1 MPSPWQ
7 PPPAWTKRPNAKDD
21 LRTKARELRLRG
33 WTYDQIEVEPG
44 CSRSSVSLGVRDLPR
59 PERKRTPEE
68 AAAIAR
74 RGWEAKL
81 RIRDEERRRTK
92 EAAKQAIG
100 DLSARE
106 LFLVGV
112 GLYWAEGG
120 KDKPYDRRENVTF
133 VNSDPGMIKVFPAWL
148 DLLGVE
154 RERLRF
160 TVMIHESADVAGAE
174 QYWAKLVHADRG
186 AFNKTTLKRHNPK
199 TMRKNVGDSY
209 RGCLVIKVL
218 KGADPYR
225 RIEGSWYGIVLGAD
239 SAT

>member
-1 MPSPWQ
+1 MGTG
-7 PPPAWTKRPNAKDD
+7 PA
-21 LRTKARELRLRG
+21 KAG
-33 WTYDQIEVEPG
+33 PQAN
-44 CSRSSVSLGVRDLPR
+44 
-59 PERKRTPEE
+59 PEE
-68 AAAIAR
+68 AAAISR

-81 RIRDEERRRTK
+81 RIRDEERQHTK

-100 DLSARE
+100 NLSARE

-133 VNSDPGMIKVFPAWL
+133 VNSDPGMIKVFLAWL

-154 RERLRF
+154 RKRLRF
-160 TVMIHESADVAGAE
+160 TVMIHENADVASAE
-174 QYWAKLVHADRG
+174 QYWAELVRADRS

-199 TMRKNVGDSY
+199 TVRKNVGDSY

-218 KGADPYR
+218 KAADLYR

-239 SAT
+239 STT